1 MKIVVCV
8 KQVPDTKGGVKFN
21 PDGTL
26 DRSAMLAIMNPDDK
40 AGLEAALRLKD
51 QYGAEVTV
59 VTMGLPKAEEVLR
72 EAMAMGADNGVL
84 VTDRVLGGADT
95 WATSQ
100 TIAGALRN
108 LDYDLII
115 TGRQAIDGDT
125 AQVGPQISE
134 HLGLPVISYA
144 QKIREVNEA
153 EKYIVVERQ
162 YDDRYHVVKAQ
173 MPCLITCLAEIN
185 DPRYMTPGGIFD
197 ACEAEIKT
205 MGRAELKT
213 LEDGNMGLA
222 GSPTKIAKASDKVR
236 KGAGEKITLDTEEAV
251 SYLLGKMTEKHVCG
265 L

>member
-8 KQVPDTKGGVKFN
+8 KQVPDTKGGVQFN

-26 DRSAMLAIMNPDDK
+26 NRAAMLTIMNPDDK

-59 VTMGLPKAEEVLR
+59 VTMGLPKAEDVLR
-72 EAMAMGADNGVL
+72 EAMAMGADKGIL

-95 WATSQ
+95 WATST

-108 LDYDLII
+108 LDYDIII

-125 AQVGPQISE
+125 AQVGPQIAE
-134 HLGLPVISYA
+134 HLGIPVISYA
-144 QKIREVNEA
+144 EGIEVDGDSV
-153 EKYIVVERQ
+153 IVKRQ
-162 YDDRYHVVKAQ
+162 FEDRHHMLKAK
-173 MPCLITCLAEIN
+173 MPVLITALSELN

-197 ACEAEIKT
+197 ALDAEIT
-205 MGRAELKT
+205 VWGRNDLKDVN
-213 LEDGNMGLA
+213 DGDLGLK

-236 KGAGEKITLDTEEAV
+236 KGAGEKVAFDSAEESV
-251 SYLLGKMTEKHVCG
+251 SYIMDKLLTKHII
-265 L
+265 

>member
-1 MKIVVCV
+1 MKIVVCI

-26 DRSAMLAIMNPDDK
+26 DRAAMLTIMNPDDK

-59 VTMGLPKAEEVLR
+59 ITMGLPKAEEVLR
-72 EAMAMGADNGVL
+72 EAMAMGADIGIL

-100 TIAGALRN
+100 TLAGAIRN
-108 LDYDLII
+108 LEYDIII

-134 HLGLPVISYA
+134 HLGIPVISYA
-144 QKIREVNEA
+144 QDIKIDGNSV
-153 EKYIVVERQ
+153 IVERQ
-162 YDDRYHVVKAQ
+162 YEDRYHEVKAQ
-173 MPCLITCLAEIN
+173 MPCLITALAELN
-185 DPRYMTPGGIFD
+185 EPRYMTPGGIFD
-197 ACEAEIKT
+197 AYKKEIT
-205 MGRAELKT
+205 VWGRANLVDV
-213 LEDGNMGLA
+213 LDSDLGLA

-236 KGAGEKITLDTEEAV
+236 KGTGEKVALDADEAV
-251 SYLLGKMTEKHVCG
+251 SYIIGKLKDKHVI
-265 L
+265 